1 MNYENRKISALHE
14 LWNIKMFICNT
25 WIMKTGKYLLYMNMK
40 TLKYLFAIHELW
52 KQENICLHELWK
64 H

>member
-1 MNYENRKISALHE
+1 MKTGKYLLYMNYE
-14 LWNIKMFICNT
+14 NIKMFICNT